1 MKDIF
6 KIINRGIVKGAIW
19 IYCKVVYRFEVIGK
33 ENIPKEGQVII
44 CGNHRSF
51 LDPPL
56 IEVTTG
62 RYTRFLA
69 KEELTKNKFLKF
81 LGYVFDAIYVKRDN
95 KEIAALKTT
104 LKALKNKE
112 SIAMFPEGTRNGLE
126 KGESVKE
133 GVAFFVL
140 QTGAKVQPVGIV
152 GGEKPFKK
160 VYVNYGKPLDYSKK
174 KKKKPT
180 KEELEQVSKEI
191 MDNIIMLTNIKQ

>member
-1 MKDIF
+1 MN
-6 KIINRGIVKGAIW
+6 IIKRILRVIVRTAIYL
-19 IYCKVVYRFEVIGK
+19 YCKVVYRLKVIGK
-33 ENIPKEGQVII
+33 ENIPKEGPVIY
-44 CGNHRSF
+44 CGNHRSY

-56 IEVTTG
+56 IVVTAG
-62 RYTRFLA
+62 RHVRFMA

-152 GGEKPFKK
+152 GGEKPFKR
-160 VYVNYGKPLDYSKK
+160 VYVNYGKPLDYSDRVT
-174 KKKKPT
+174 KKPS

-191 MDNIIMLTNIKQ
+191 MDNIIMLTNIKR

>member
-1 MKDIF
+1 MN
-6 KIINRGIVKGAIW
+6 IIKRILRVIVRTAIYL
-19 IYCKVVYRFEVIGK
+19 YCKVVYRLKVIGK
-33 ENIPKEGQVII
+33 ENIPKEGPVIY
-44 CGNHRSF
+44 CGNHRSY

-56 IEVTTG
+56 IVVTAG
-62 RYTRFLA
+62 RHVRFMA

-81 LGYVFDAIYVKRDN
+81 LGYVFDAIYVKRHN

-160 VYVNYGKPLDYSKK
+160 VYVNYGKPLDYSDRVT
-174 KKKKPT
+174 KKPS

>member
-1 MKDIF
+1 MN
-6 KIINRGIVKGAIW
+6 IIKRILRVIVRTAIYL
-19 IYCKVVYRFEVIGK
+19 YCKVVYRLKVIGK
-33 ENIPKEGQVII
+33 ENIPKEGPVIY
-44 CGNHRSF
+44 CGNHRSY

-56 IEVTTG
+56 IVVTAG
-62 RYTRFLA
+62 RHVRFMA

-112 SIAMFPEGTRNGLE
+112 SIAMVPEGTRNGLE

-152 GGEKPFKK
+152 GGEKPFKR
-160 VYVNYGKPLDYSKK
+160 VYVNYGKPLDYSDRVT
-174 KKKKPT
+174 KKPS

>member
-1 MKDIF
+1 MN
-6 KIINRGIVKGAIW
+6 IIKRILRVIVRTAIYL
-19 IYCKVVYRFEVIGK
+19 YCKVVYRLKVIGK
-33 ENIPKEGQVII
+33 ENIPKEGPVIY
-44 CGNHRSF
+44 CGNHRSY

-56 IEVTTG
+56 IVVTAG
-62 RYTRFLA
+62 RHVRFMA

-133 GVAFFVL
+133 GIAFFVL

-152 GGEKPFKK
+152 GGEKPFKR
-160 VYVNYGKPLDYSKK
+160 VYVNYGKPLDYSDRVT
-174 KKKKPT
+174 KKPS

>member
-1 MKDIF
+1 MN
-6 KIINRGIVKGAIW
+6 IIKRILRVIVRTAIYL
-19 IYCKVVYRFEVIGK
+19 YCKVVYRLKVIGK
-33 ENIPKEGQVII
+33 ENIPKEGPVIY
-44 CGNHRSF
+44 CGNHRSY

-56 IEVTTG
+56 IVVTAG
-62 RYTRFLA
+62 RHVKFMA

-152 GGEKPFKK
+152 GGEKPFKR
-160 VYVNYGKPLDYSKK
+160 VYVNYGKPLDYSDRVT
-174 KKKKPT
+174 KKPS

>member
-1 MKDIF
+1 MN
-6 KIINRGIVKGAIW
+6 IIKRILRVIVRTAIYL
-19 IYCKVVYRFEVIGK
+19 YCKVVYRLKVIGK
-33 ENIPKEGQVII
+33 ENITKEGPVIY
-44 CGNHRSF
+44 CGNHRSY

-56 IEVTTG
+56 IVVTAG
-62 RYTRFLA
+62 RHVRFMA

-160 VYVNYGKPLDYSKK
+160 VYVNYGKPLDYSDRVT
-174 KKKKPT
+174 KKPS

>member
-1 MKDIF
+1 MN
-6 KIINRGIVKGAIW
+6 IIKRILRVIVRTAIYL
-19 IYCKVVYRFEVIGK
+19 YCKVVYRLKVIGK
-33 ENIPKEGQVII
+33 ENIPKEGPVIY
-44 CGNHRSF
+44 CGNHRSY

-56 IEVTTG
+56 IVVTAG
-62 RYTRFLA
+62 RHVRFMA

-160 VYVNYGKPLDYSKK
+160 VYVNYGKPLDYSDRVT
-174 KKKKPT
+174 KKPS

-191 MDNIIMLTNIKQ
+191 MDNIIMCQ

>member
-1 MKDIF
+1 MNVIKRIL
-6 KIINRGIVKGAIW
+6 RVIVRTAIYL
-19 IYCKVVYRFEVIGK
+19 YCKVVYRLKVIGK
-33 ENIPKEGQVII
+33 ENIPKEGPVIY
-44 CGNHRSF
+44 CGNHRSY

-56 IEVTTG
+56 IVVTAG
-62 RYTRFLA
+62 RHVRFMA

-160 VYVNYGKPLDYSKK
+160 VYVNYGKPLDYSDRVT
-174 KKKKPT
+174 KKPS

>member
-1 MKDIF
+1 MN
-6 KIINRGIVKGAIW
+6 IIKRILRVIVRTAIYL
-19 IYCKVVYRFEVIGK
+19 YCKVVYRLKVIGK
-33 ENIPKEGQVII
+33 ENIPKEGPVIY
-44 CGNHRSF
+44 CGNHRSY

-56 IEVTTG
+56 IVVTAG
-62 RYTRFLA
+62 RHVRFMA

-95 KEIAALKTT
+95 KEIAALK
-104 LKALKNKE
+104 
-112 SIAMFPEGTRNGLE
+112 RNGLE

-160 VYVNYGKPLDYSKK
+160 VYVNYGKPLDYSDRV
-174 KKKKPT
+174 KKKPT

>member
-1 MKDIF
+1 ME
-6 KIINRGIVKGAIW
+6 IIKRILRVIVRTAIYL
-19 IYCKVVYRFEVIGK
+19 YCKVVYRLKVIGK
-33 ENIPKEGQVII
+33 ENIPKEGPVIY
-44 CGNHRSF
+44 CGNHRSY

-56 IEVTTG
+56 IVVTAG
-62 RYTRFLA
+62 RHVRFMA

-126 KGESVKE
+126 KGEGIKE

-160 VYVNYGKPLDYSKK
+160 VYVNYGKPLDYSDKVT
-174 KKKKPT
+174 KKPS

>member
-1 MKDIF
+1 MN
-6 KIINRGIVKGAIW
+6 IIKRILRVIVRTAIYL
-19 IYCKVVYRFEVIGK
+19 YCKVVYRLKVIGK
-33 ENIPKEGQVII
+33 EKIPKEGPVIY
-44 CGNHRSF
+44 CGNHRSY

-56 IEVTTG
+56 IVVTAG
-62 RYTRFLA
+62 RHVRFMA

-152 GGEKPFKK
+152 GGEKPFKR
-160 VYVNYGKPLDYSKK
+160 VYVNYGKPLDYSDRVT
-174 KKKKPT
+174 KKPS

>member
-1 MKDIF
+1 MN
-6 KIINRGIVKGAIW
+6 IIKRILRVIVRTAIYL
-19 IYCKVVYRFEVIGK
+19 YCKVVYRLKVIGK
-33 ENIPKEGQVII
+33 ENIPKEGPVIY
-44 CGNHRSF
+44 CGNHRSY

-56 IEVTTG
+56 IVVTAG
-62 RYTRFLA
+62 RHVRFMA

-160 VYVNYGKPLDYSKK
+160 VYVNYGKPLDYSDRVT
-174 KKKKPT
+174 KKPS

-191 MDNIIMLTNIKQ
+191 MDNIIMLTNTKQ

>member
-1 MKDIF
+1 MN
-6 KIINRGIVKGAIW
+6 IIKRILRVIVRTAIYL
-19 IYCKVVYRFEVIGK
+19 YCKVVYRLKVIGK
-33 ENIPKEGQVII
+33 ENIPKEGPVIY
-44 CGNHRSF
+44 CGNHRSY

-56 IEVTTG
+56 IVVTAG
-62 RYTRFLA
+62 RHVRFMA

-81 LGYVFDAIYVKRDN
+81 LGFVFDAIYVKRDN
-95 KEIAALKTT
+95 KEIAALITT

-160 VYVNYGKPLDYSKK
+160 VYVNYGKPLDYSDRVT
-174 KKKKPT
+174 KKPS

>member
-1 MKDIF
+1 MMNKMPILYRVGRFILGPIF
-6 KIINRGIVKGAIW
+6 KWYYKPTI
-19 IYCKVVYRFEVIGK
+19 IGK
-33 ENIPKEGQVII
+33 ENIPKEGPVIY
-44 CGNHRSF
+44 CGNHRSY

-56 IEVTTG
+56 IVVTAG
-62 RYTRFLA
+62 RHVRFMA

-152 GGEKPFKK
+152 GGEKPFKR
-160 VYVNYGKPLDYSKK
+160 VYVNYGKPLDYSDRVT
-174 KKKKPT
+174 KKPS

>member
-1 MKDIF
+1 MN
-6 KIINRGIVKGAIW
+6 IIKRILRVIVRTAIYL
-19 IYCKVVYRFEVIGK
+19 YCKVVYRLKVIGK
-33 ENIPKEGQVII
+33 ENIPKEGPVIY
-44 CGNHRSF
+44 CGNHRSYI
-51 LDPPL
+51 DPPL
-56 IEVTTG
+56 IVVTAG
-62 RYTRFLA
+62 RHVRFMA

-152 GGEKPFKK
+152 GGEKPFKR
-160 VYVNYGKPLDYSKK
+160 VYVNYGKPLDYSDRVT
-174 KKKKPT
+174 KKPS

>member
-1 MKDIF
+1 MN
-6 KIINRGIVKGAIW
+6 IIKRILRVIVRTAIYL
-19 IYCKVVYRFEVIGK
+19 YCKVVYRLKVIGK
-33 ENIPKEGQVII
+33 ENIPKEGPVIY
-44 CGNHRSF
+44 CGNHRSY

-56 IEVTTG
+56 IVVTAG
-62 RYTRFLA
+62 RHVRFMA

-152 GGEKPFKK
+152 GGEKPFKR
-160 VYVNYGKPLDYSKK
+160 VYVNYGKPLDYSDRVT
-174 KKKKPT
+174 KKPS
-180 KEELEQVSKEI
+180 KEELEQVSIEI

>member
-1 MKDIF
+1 MN
-6 KIINRGIVKGAIW
+6 IIKRILRVIVRTAIYL
-19 IYCKVVYRFEVIGK
+19 YCKVVYRLKVIGK
-33 ENIPKEGQVII
+33 ENIPKEGPVIY
-44 CGNHRSF
+44 CGNHRSY

-56 IEVTTG
+56 IVVTAG
-62 RYTRFLA
+62 RHVRFMA

-160 VYVNYGKPLDYSKK
+160 VYVNYGKPLDYSDRV
-174 KKKKPT
+174 KKKPT
-180 KEELEQVSKEI
+180 KEELEQVIKEI
-191 MDNIIMLTNIKQ
+191 RDNIIMLTNIKQ

>member
-1 MKDIF
+1 MN
-6 KIINRGIVKGAIW
+6 IIKRILRVIVRTAIYL
-19 IYCKVVYRFEVIGK
+19 YCKVVYRLKVIGK
-33 ENIPKEGQVII
+33 ENIPKEGPVIY
-44 CGNHRSF
+44 CGNHRSY

-56 IEVTTG
+56 IVVTAG
-62 RYTRFLA
+62 RHVRFMA

-126 KGESVKE
+126 KGEGIKE

-160 VYVNYGKPLDYSKK
+160 VYVNYGKPLDYSDKVT
-174 KKKKPT
+174 KKPS

>member
-1 MKDIF
+1 MNVIKRIL
-6 KIINRGIVKGAIW
+6 RVIVRTAIYL
-19 IYCKVVYRFEVIGK
+19 YCKVVYRLKVIGK
-33 ENIPKEGQVII
+33 ENIPKEGPVIY
-44 CGNHRSF
+44 CGNHRSY

-56 IEVTTG
+56 IVVTAG
-62 RYTRFLA
+62 RHVRFMA

-152 GGEKPFKK
+152 GGEKPFKR
-160 VYVNYGKPLDYSKK
+160 VYVNYGKPLDYSDRVT
-174 KKKKPT
+174 KKPS

>member
-1 MKDIF
+1 MN
-6 KIINRGIVKGAIW
+6 IIKRILRVIVRTAIYL
-19 IYCKVVYRFEVIGK
+19 YCKVVYRLKVIGK
-33 ENIPKEGQVII
+33 ENIPKEGPVIY
-44 CGNHRSF
+44 CGNHRSY

-56 IEVTTG
+56 IVVTAG
-62 RYTRFLA
+62 RHVRFMA

-152 GGEKPFKK
+152 GGEKPFKR
-160 VYVNYGKPLDYSKK
+160 VYVNYGKPLDYSDRVT
-174 KKKKPT
+174 KKPS

-191 MDNIIMLTNIKQ
+191 MDNIITLTNIKQ

>member
-1 MKDIF
+1 MN
-6 KIINRGIVKGAIW
+6 IIKRILRVIVRTAIYL
-19 IYCKVVYRFEVIGK
+19 YCKVVYRLKVIGK
-33 ENIPKEGQVII
+33 ENIPKEGPVIY
-44 CGNHRSF
+44 CGNHRSY

-56 IEVTTG
+56 IVVTAG
-62 RYTRFLA
+62 RHVRFMA

-81 LGYVFDAIYVKRDN
+81 LGYVFDTIYVKRDN

-160 VYVNYGKPLDYSKK
+160 VYVNYGKPLDYSDRV
-174 KKKKPT
+174 KKKPT

>member
-1 MKDIF
+1 MN
-6 KIINRGIVKGAIW
+6 IIKRILRVIVRTAIYL
-19 IYCKVVYRFEVIGK
+19 YCKVVYRLKVIGK
-33 ENIPKEGQVII
+33 ENIPKEGPVVY
-44 CGNHRSF
+44 CGNHRSY

-56 IEVTTG
+56 IVVTAG
-62 RYTRFLA
+62 RHVRFMA

-160 VYVNYGKPLDYSKK
+160 VYVNYGKPLDYSDRVT
-174 KKKKPT
+174 KKPS

>member
-1 MKDIF
+1 MN
-6 KIINRGIVKGAIW
+6 IIKRILRVIVRTAIYL
-19 IYCKVVYRFEVIGK
+19 YCKVVYRLKVIGK
-33 ENIPKEGQVII
+33 ENIPKEGPVIY
-44 CGNHRSF
+44 CGNHRSY

-56 IEVTTG
+56 TVVTAG
-62 RYTRFLA
+62 RHVRFMA

-152 GGEKPFKK
+152 GGEKPFKR
-160 VYVNYGKPLDYSKK
+160 VYVNYGKPLDYSDRVT
-174 KKKKPT
+174 KKPS

>member
-1 MKDIF
+1 MN
-6 KIINRGIVKGAIW
+6 IIKRILRVIVRTAIYL
-19 IYCKVVYRFEVIGK
+19 YCKVVYMLKVIGK
-33 ENIPKEGQVII
+33 ENIPKEGPVIY
-44 CGNHRSF
+44 CGNHRSY

-56 IEVTTG
+56 IVVTAG
-62 RYTRFLA
+62 RHVRFMA

-152 GGEKPFKK
+152 GGEKPFKR
-160 VYVNYGKPLDYSKK
+160 VYVNYGKPLDYSDRVT
-174 KKKKPT
+174 KKPS

>member
-1 MKDIF
+1 MN
-6 KIINRGIVKGAIW
+6 IIKRILRVIVRTAIYL
-19 IYCKVVYRFEVIGK
+19 YCKVVYRLKVIGK
-33 ENIPKEGQVII
+33 ENIPKEGPVIY
-44 CGNHRSF
+44 CGNHRSY

-56 IEVTTG
+56 IVVTAG
-62 RYTRFLA
+62 RHVRFMA

-152 GGEKPFKK
+152 GGEKPFKR
-160 VYVNYGKPLDYSKK
+160 VYVNYGKPLDYSDRVT
-174 KKKKPT
+174 KKPS

-191 MDNIIMLTNIKQ
+191 MDNIIMLTNEKK

>member
-1 MKDIF
+1 ME
-6 KIINRGIVKGAIW
+6 IIKRILRVIVRTAIYL
-19 IYCKVVYRFEVIGK
+19 YCKVVYRLKVIGK
-33 ENIPKEGQVII
+33 ENIPKEGPVIY
-44 CGNHRSF
+44 CGNHRSY

-56 IEVTTG
+56 IVVTAG
-62 RYTRFLA
+62 RHVRFMA

-160 VYVNYGKPLDYSKK
+160 VYVNYGKPLDYSDRVT
-174 KKKKPT
+174 KKPS

>member
-1 MKDIF
+1 MN
-6 KIINRGIVKGAIW
+6 IIKRILRVIVRTAIYL
-19 IYCKVVYRFEVIGK
+19 YCKVVYRLKVIGK
-33 ENIPKEGQVII
+33 ENIPKEGPVIY
-44 CGNHRSF
+44 CGNHRSY

-56 IEVTTG
+56 IVITAG
-62 RYTRFLA
+62 RHVRFMA

-152 GGEKPFKK
+152 GGEKPFKR
-160 VYVNYGKPLDYSKK
+160 VYVNYGKPLDYSDRVT
-174 KKKKPT
+174 KKPS
-180 KEELEQVSKEI
+180 KEELGQVSKEI

>member
-1 MKDIF
+1 MN
-6 KIINRGIVKGAIW
+6 IIKRILRVIVRTAIYL
-19 IYCKVVYRFEVIGK
+19 YCKVVYSLKVIGK
-33 ENIPKEGQVII
+33 ENIPKEGPVIY
-44 CGNHRSF
+44 CGNHRSY

-56 IEVTTG
+56 IVVTAG
-62 RYTRFLA
+62 RHVRFMA

-152 GGEKPFKK
+152 GGEKPFKR
-160 VYVNYGKPLDYSKK
+160 VYVNYGKPLDYSDRVT
-174 KKKKPT
+174 KKPS

>member
-1 MKDIF
+1 MN
-6 KIINRGIVKGAIW
+6 IIKRILRVIVRTAIYL
-19 IYCKVVYRFEVIGK
+19 YCKVVYRLKVIGK
-33 ENIPKEGQVII
+33 ENIPKEGPVIY
-44 CGNHRSF
+44 CGNHRSY

-56 IEVTTG
+56 IVVTAG
-62 RYTRFLA
+62 RHVRFMA

-152 GGEKPFKK
+152 GGEKPFKR
-160 VYVNYGKPLDYSKK
+160 VYVNYGKPLDYSNRVT
-174 KKKKPT
+174 KKPS

>member
-1 MKDIF
+1 MMNKMPILYRVGRFILGPIF
-6 KIINRGIVKGAIW
+6 KWYYKPTI
-19 IYCKVVYRFEVIGK
+19 IGK
-33 ENIPKEGQVII
+33 ENIPKEGPVIY
-44 CGNHRSF
+44 CGNHRSY

-56 IEVTTG
+56 IVVTAG
-62 RYTRFLA
+62 RHVRFMA

-152 GGEKPFKK
+152 GGEKPFKR
-160 VYVNYGKPLDYSKK
+160 VYVNYGKPLDYSDRVT
-174 KKKKPT
+174 KKPS

-191 MDNIIMLTNIKQ
+191 MDNIIMLTNEKK

>member
-1 MKDIF
+1 MN
-6 KIINRGIVKGAIW
+6 IIKRILRVIVRTAIYL
-19 IYCKVVYRFEVIGK
+19 YCKVVYRLKVIGK
-33 ENIPKEGQVII
+33 ENIPKEGPVIY
-44 CGNHRSF
+44 CGNHRSY

-56 IEVTTG
+56 IVVTAG
-62 RYTRFLA
+62 RHVRFMA

-140 QTGAKVQPVGIV
+140 QTGAKIQPVGIV
-152 GGEKPFKK
+152 GGEKPFKR
-160 VYVNYGKPLDYSKK
+160 VYVNYGKPLDYSDRVT
-174 KKKKPT
+174 KKPS

>member
-1 MKDIF
+1 MN
-6 KIINRGIVKGAIW
+6 IIKRILRVIVRTAIYL
-19 IYCKVVYRFEVIGK
+19 YCKVVYRLKVIGK
-33 ENIPKEGQVII
+33 ENIPKEGPVIY
-44 CGNHRSF
+44 CGNHRSY

-56 IEVTTG
+56 IVVTAG
-62 RYTRFLA
+62 RHVRFMA

-81 LGYVFDAIYVKRDN
+81 LGYVFDSIYVKRDN

-152 GGEKPFKK
+152 GGEKPFKR
-160 VYVNYGKPLDYSKK
+160 VYVNYGKPLDYSDRVT
-174 KKKKPT
+174 KKPS